1 MSEIESTDRP
11 QVLGGRWATHILLA
25 RGDARGRRSA
35 ACWVLLLM
43 SGVRIRLRIN
53 GSDGGSLR
61 AETSWSKADLVAA
74 AKVKL
79 LAESERALV
88 DDAKVKLYLQ
98 GGDEIDGPG
107 ELEKD
112 DVVWVA
118 FTGSHYKEKRVE
130 TDAALPSLPPQPP
143 DVPPAIWYTGD
154 VCVLC

>member
-79 LAESERALV
+79 LAESEHALV

-98 GGDEIDGPG
+98 GGDERDRRPG
-107 ELEKD
+107 REQCMCVPLPGQRCPLSLRY
-112 DVVWVA
+112 
-118 FTGSHYKEKRVE
+118 GS
-130 TDAALPSLPPQPP
+130 
-143 DVPPAIWYTGD
+143 
-154 VCVLC
+154 

>member
-53 GSDGGSLR
+53 GSDGGSLLR

-88 DDAKVKLYLQ
+88 DDAKVKLYLPS
-98 GGDEIDGPG
+98 GWRRDRRPG
-107 ELEKD
+107 RE
-112 DVVWVA
+112 
-118 FTGSHYKEKRVE
+118 
-130 TDAALPSLPPQPP
+130 QCMC
-143 DVPPAIWYTGD
+143 VPPATCTGQR
-154 VCVLC
+154 CPLSLSYGS

>member
-1 MSEIESTDRP
+1 
-11 QVLGGRWATHILLA
+11 
-25 RGDARGRRSA
+25 
-35 ACWVLLLM
+35 M

-107 ELEKD
+107 ESSAC
-112 DVVWVA
+112 VYRQPHVP
-118 FTGSHYKEKRVE
+118 GS
-130 TDAALPSLPPQPP
+130 AAL
-143 DVPPAIWYTGD
+143 
-154 VCVLC
+154 

>member
-1 MSEIESTDRP
+1 MVAPQSAGWWRRTRP
-11 QVLGGRWATHILLA
+11 TLGCVLLQLLA
-25 RGDARGRRSA
+25 
-35 ACWVLLLM
+35 M

-118 FTGSHYKEKRVE
+118 MCAE
-130 TDAALPSLPPQPP
+130 
-143 DVPPAIWYTGD
+143 
-154 VCVLC
+154 

>member
-1 MSEIESTDRP
+1 M
-11 QVLGGRWATHILLA
+11 
-25 RGDARGRRSA
+25 
-35 ACWVLLLM
+35 
-43 SGVRIRLRIN
+43 
-53 GSDGGSLR
+53 
-61 AETSWSKADLVAA
+61 
-74 AKVKL
+74 
-79 LAESERALV
+79 

-143 DVPPAIWYTGD
+143 DVPPQLPPPPMPSAATSSGAEGAKIIPA
-154 VCVLC
+154 